1 MRRILFVD
9 DEPFVLEALQRMLH
23 NMRGEW
29 DMRFAGGGA
38 EALRLMAESP
48 AEVVVSD
55 MRMPD
60 INGAQLLNEIMQLH
74 PKTVRL
80 ILSGFA
86 DSEMIMQCVHGT
98 HQFLSKP
105 CGGETLRNVIRRALE
120 LDGWLNNNDLKALV
134 SRLGTLPSVP
144 ALYFQILNELG
155 SPNAT
160 LDKVGATIAQDP
172 GMTAKMLQLVNS
184 AFFGLRHQLTDPT
197 EAVLQLGLETIKSLV
212 LGIHVFSQLE
222 MAKGTEFS
230 TEKLWHHSL
239 ATATTARR
247 IAQLHRS
254 QLHSGGQEPATATT
268 ADRIAQMECG
278 GRGTVEESF
287 TAGLLHDVGRL
298 VLVANLPD
306 QYLEACNRARTEG
319 IALVAAEK
327 AVFGASHAEVG
338 GYLLG
343 LWGLPI
349 PLLEAAVFHHCPGKC
364 QVKAFTPLTTVHVA
378 NVLVQEGAAARKQ
391 FLPPEMDQDYLT
403 GIGVWDR
410 VPIWR
415 NSFLNSKI
423 SQARA

>member
-9 DEPFVLEALQRMLH
+9 DEPFVLEALERMLH
-23 NMRGEW
+23 NMRHEW
-29 DMRFAGGGA
+29 DMRFASGGA
-38 EALRLMAESP
+38 EALRLMAEAP

-60 INGAQLLNEIMQLH
+60 INGAQLLNEIMQLY

-86 DSEMIMQCVHGT
+86 DTEMIMQCVNGT
-98 HQFLSKP
+98 HQFLTKP
-105 CGGETLRNVIRRALE
+105 CGSETLRNVIRRSLE
-120 LDGWLNNNDLKALV
+120 LDAWLNNSELQTLV
-134 SRLGTLPSVP
+134 SRLGTVPSVP
-144 ALYFQILNELG
+144 TLYFQILKELG

-172 GMTAKMLQLVNS
+172 GMTAKMLQMVNS

-197 EAVLQLGLETIKSLV
+197 EAVQQLGLETIKSLV
-212 LGIHVFSQLE
+212 LGLHVFSQSE
-222 MAKGTEFS
+222 TSKSADFS
-230 TEKLWHHSL
+230 ADKLWHHSL

-247 IAQLHRS
+247 IAQ
-254 QLHSGGQEPATATT
+254 
-268 ADRIAQMECG
+268 MEC
-278 GRGTVEESF
+278 REKAMVEESF

-306 QYLEACNRARTEG
+306 QYKEACDRSKAEG
-319 IALVAAEK
+319 IPLVEAER

-349 PLLEAAVFHHCPGKC
+349 SLVEAAVFHHFPGKC
-364 QVKAFTPLTTVHVA
+364 QVKVFAPLTAVHVA
-378 NVLVQEGAAARKQ
+378 NALVQEDSAVKQ
-391 FLPPEMDQDYLT
+391 PFPAPEIDGDYLN
-403 GIGVWDR
+403 GIGVGNR
-410 VPIWR
+410 LQSWR
-415 NSFLNSKI
+415 STFVNGRFSKP
-423 SQARA
+423 RP

>member
-9 DEPFVLEALQRMLH
+9 DEPFVLEALERMLH
-23 NMRGEW
+23 NMRHEW
-29 DMRFAGGGA
+29 DMRFASGGA
-38 EALRLMAESP
+38 EALRLMAEAP

-60 INGAQLLNEIMQLH
+60 INGAQLLNEIMQLY

-86 DSEMIMQCVHGT
+86 DTEMIMQCVNGT
-98 HQFLSKP
+98 HQFLTKP
-105 CGGETLRNVIRRALE
+105 CGGETLRNVIRRSLE
-120 LDGWLNNNDLKALV
+120 LDAWLNNNELKTLV
-134 SRLGTLPSVP
+134 SRLGTVPSVP
-144 ALYFQILNELG
+144 ALYFQILKELG

-172 GMTAKMLQLVNS
+172 GMTAKMLQMVNS
-184 AFFGLRHQLTDPT
+184 AFFGLRQQLTDPT

-212 LGIHVFSQLE
+212 LGLHVFSQSE
-222 MAKGTEFS
+222 TSKNADFS
-230 TEKLWHHSL
+230 SDKLWHHSL

-247 IAQLHRS
+247 IAQ
-254 QLHSGGQEPATATT
+254 
-268 ADRIAQMECG
+268 MEC
-278 GRGTVEESF
+278 REKAVVEESF

-306 QYLEACNRARTEG
+306 QYQEACDRSKSDG
-319 IALVAAEK
+319 ITLVEAER

-349 PLLEAAVFHHCPGKC
+349 SLVEAAVFHHFPGKC
-364 QVKAFTPLTTVHVA
+364 QVKVFAPLTAVHVA
-378 NVLVQEGAAARKQ
+378 NVLVQESGAVKQ
-391 FLPPEMDQDYLT
+391 PFPPPEIEGNYLRE
-403 GIGVWDR
+403 IGVENR
-410 VPIWR
+410 LQSWR
-415 NSFLNSKI
+415 STFVNSRFSK
-423 SQARA
+423 SRP

>member
-9 DEPFVLEALQRMLH
+9 DEPFVLEALERMLH
-23 NMRGEW
+23 NMRHEW
-29 DMRFAGGGA
+29 DMRFASGGA
-38 EALRLMAESP
+38 EALRLMAEAP

-60 INGAQLLNEIMQLH
+60 INGAQLLNEIMQLY

-86 DSEMIMQCVHGT
+86 DTEMIMQCVNGT
-98 HQFLSKP
+98 HQFLTKP
-105 CGGETLRNVIRRALE
+105 CASETLRNVIRRSLE
-120 LDGWLNNNDLKALV
+120 LDAWLNNNELKTLV
-134 SRLGTLPSVP
+134 SRLGTVPSVP
-144 ALYFQILNELG
+144 ALYFQILKELG

-172 GMTAKMLQLVNS
+172 GMTAKMLQMVNS
-184 AFFGLRHQLTDPT
+184 AFFGLRHHLTDPT

-212 LGIHVFSQLE
+212 LGLHVFSQSDTSKS
-222 MAKGTEFS
+222 ADFS
-230 TEKLWHHSL
+230 ADKLWQHSL

-247 IAQLHRS
+247 IAQ
-254 QLHSGGQEPATATT
+254 
-268 ADRIAQMECG
+268 MEC
-278 GRGTVEESF
+278 REKAVVEETF

-306 QYLEACNRARTEG
+306 QYKEACDRSKAVG
-319 IALVAAEK
+319 ITLVEAER

-349 PLLEAAVFHHCPGKC
+349 SLVEATVFHHFPGKC
-364 QVKAFTPLTTVHVA
+364 QVKVFAPLTAVHVA
-378 NVLVQEGAAARKQ
+378 NVLVQEGEAVKQ
-391 FLPPEMDQDYLT
+391 SFPPSEIDGDYLNE
-403 GIGVWDR
+403 IGVGNR
-410 VPIWR
+410 LQSWR
-415 NSFLNSKI
+415 STFASRFSKPR
-423 SQARA
+423 S